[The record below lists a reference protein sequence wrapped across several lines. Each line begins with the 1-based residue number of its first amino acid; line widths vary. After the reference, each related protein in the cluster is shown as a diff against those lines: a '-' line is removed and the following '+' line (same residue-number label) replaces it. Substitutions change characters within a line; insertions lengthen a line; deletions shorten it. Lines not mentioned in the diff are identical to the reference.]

1 VGLLVDASTDAS
13 RRRAVRRRPVSRQA
27 LRENLEGWLFTA
39 PFTLGFLAF
48 TLGPFLASAVLAFT
62 QWSIVDTAK
71 FVGLANFREA
81 FLEDPLVWQ
90 SLRVTTTYAFVGVP
104 LQMVIGFVLSL
115 FLNAKIRGVEVYRT
129 IYYLPAVLS
138 GVAVALMWKWMF
150 SAEWG
155 IINLLLSYLGIEG
168 PAWLNDPAWALPSLI
183 TMSLWQVGGG
193 MVIYLA
199 GLQGIPTDLYEAA
212 EVDGAGFLAKL
223 LKITVPMMTPV
234 LFFNL
239 VLGTI
244 GSLQTFTQAFIM
256 TNGGPENATLFY
268 MLYLYRR
275 AFVDFRMGF
284 ASALAWILFLYILA
298 LTLLV
303 FRSGR
308 AWVYYEGETKG

>member
-1 VGLLVDASTDAS
+1 MATSLAGASAGLA
-13 RRRAVRRRPVSRQA
+13 RRRRISRQA
-27 LRENLEGWLFTA
+27 IRENVEGWLFTS
-39 PFTLGFLAF
+39 PFTIGFLVF
-48 TLGPFLASAVLAFT
+48 TLGPFVASAVLAFT
-62 QWSIVDTAK
+62 KWSIVDTAQ
-71 FVGLANFREA
+71 FVGLDNFRVA
-81 FLEDPLVWQ
+81 FFDDPLVWH
-90 SLRVTTTYAFVGVP
+90 SLKVTTTYAVVGVP
-104 LQMVIGFVLSL
+104 LQIVIGFFVALL
-115 FLNAKIRGVEVYRT
+115 LNARIRGLEVYRT

-138 GVAVALMWKWMF
+138 GVAVALMWKWIF

-155 IINLLLSYLGIEG
+155 IINLLLSYVGIEG

-183 TMSLWQVGGG
+183 TMSLWHIGGG

-212 EVDGAGFLAKL
+212 EVDGAGFLPKL

-239 VLGTI
+239 VMGLI

-275 AFVDFRMGF
+275 AFIDFRMGF
-284 ASALAWILFLYILA
+284 ASALAWILFVYILA

-308 AWVYYEGETKG
+308 SWVYYEGEIKGRR